1 VGFTGYIIQNLYTA
15 RREREAREYRIRRK
29 RYEALVRKMAEGI
42 HILLTRGEEKT
53 TFEYKKEFD
62 KSTNPLWLYASDDV
76 LRSLKAYLFSENDKI
91 IENAQN
97 LILAMRKDLK
107 IKTDLKPSEI
117 IWFRA
122 T

>member
-1 VGFTGYIIQNLYTA
+1 MGFTGYIIQNLYTA